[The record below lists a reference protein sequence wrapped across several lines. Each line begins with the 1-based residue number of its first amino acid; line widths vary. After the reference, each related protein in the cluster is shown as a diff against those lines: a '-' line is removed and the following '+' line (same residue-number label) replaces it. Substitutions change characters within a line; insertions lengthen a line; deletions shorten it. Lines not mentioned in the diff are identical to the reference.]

1 MGDLVWVRI
10 FFAEPRM
17 MEHKAI
23 IWQVFPCKIFFP
35 NPILLD

>member
-1 MGDLVWVRI
+1 MGVLVWVII
-10 FFAEPRM
+10 FFPEPRM

-23 IWQVFPCKIFFP
+23 IWQVFPRKIFFP